1 MSDND
6 LNRDST
12 PLLKWYGYYIAGLAV
27 FAASCAFDHANFAFL
42 TYLVVG
48 FSLNRLILRKLS
60 LNPLHNTIGNASRAK
75 LSAFLLWP
83 LSYALLLFHM
93 TVDKVL

>member
-1 MSDND
+1 MSDNEQ
-6 LNRDST
+6 NGGST
-12 PLLKWYGYYIAGLAV
+12 SLLRWYGYYLGGLVA
-27 FAASCAFDHANFAFL
+27 FAASCVFFHGNLAFT

-60 LNPLHNTIGNASRAK
+60 LNPLYNTIGNASRTK

-93 TVDKVL
+93 TVDEIL